1 MSGVP
6 FMRRLVQALLLVIA
20 VALVARVIFALLGP
34 LLPSLALL
42 AIVFA
47 IASAI
52 LRGPRAKG

>member
-1 MSGVP
+1 
-6 FMRRLVQALLLVIA
+6 MRRLVQALLLVIA